1 MKLNE
6 LAVTRPT
13 SQVSKVF
20 ESFFDQRIKFED
32 LDRASTR
39 KLLTRVRSLVQEHRT
54 SRDFYSSEK
63 NPAYLKLMMME
74 QALTHRLREQDA
86 DVNAQIAK
94 IQDPKLKAAMTKSK
108 NGQQLTPDEQK
119 MIAGMA
125 MMNTESKHA
134 RQLKESE
141 VQQAQVVL
149 AAQDMVDQVQ
159 GMLEDITELQFKE
172 LPALVD
178 SIRNQVGM
186 DQANQ
191 FNTDATAALSGL
203 VQNLQ
208 TAKSSLE
215 SALGV
220 VTGQQTQPVVPGAE
234 LGMEPDAELD
244 LEVDAEDDLELPA
257 PDLDDLDAEEEP
269 AAGPELGRKRR

>member
-6 LAVTRPT
+6 LAVHRPT
-13 SQVSKVF
+13 QQVSKVF
-20 ESFFDQRIKFED
+20 ENFFDQRVNFD
-32 LDRASTR
+32 HMPRSAARGMLR
-39 KLLTRVRSLVQEHRT
+39 KVHALVQEHRA
-54 SRDFYSSEK
+54 SRDFHHSEQ

-74 QALTHRLREQDA
+74 QALTAQLQQSTA
-86 DVNAQIAK
+86 DQSVALQ
-94 IQDPKLKAAMTKSK
+94 
-108 NGQQLTPDEQK
+108 
-119 MIAGMA
+119 
-125 MMNTESKHA
+125 
-134 RQLKESE
+134 ESE

-172 LPALVD
+172 LPALVN

-208 TAKSSLE
+208 TTKASLE
-215 SALGV
+215 TALGV
-220 VTGQQTQPVVPGAE
+220 VTGQQTTPVVPGAA
-234 LGMEPDAELD
+234 DAAAD
-244 LEVDAEDDLELPA
+244 IGAEVGAEVGAEI
-257 PDLDDLDAEEEP
+257 DDLDADLDAADAEIDEP
-269 AAGPELGRKRR
+269 TLGRQRR

>member
-6 LAVTRPT
+6 LAVHRPAK
-13 SQVSKVF
+13 QVSKVF
-20 ESFFDQRIKFED
+20 ESFFDQHVNF
-32 LDRASTR
+32 DRMDRGTAR
-39 KLLTRVRSLVQEHRT
+39 QMLARVRKLVQEHRG
-54 SRDFYSSEK
+54 SRNFHQSEK

-74 QALTHRLREQDA
+74 QALTDKLQQSDLYRPVRLQ
-86 DVNAQIAK
+86 
-94 IQDPKLKAAMTKSK
+94 
-108 NGQQLTPDEQK
+108 
-119 MIAGMA
+119 
-125 MMNTESKHA
+125 
-134 RQLKESE
+134 ESE

-178 SIRNQVGM
+178 SIRNQIGM

-208 TAKSSLE
+208 TAKASLE
-215 SALGV
+215 TSLGV
-220 VTGQQTQPVVPGAE
+220 VTGQQTAPVVPGAADAAADIGAAVGDE
-234 LGMEPDAELD
+234 IAADAEI
-244 LEVDAEDDLELPA
+244 
-257 PDLDDLDAEEEP
+257 DDLDADLDAAADDLDLDVDEP

>member
-6 LAVTRPT
+6 LAVHRPT
-13 SQVSKVF
+13 QQVSKVF
-20 ESFFDQRIKFED
+20 ESFFDQRVNFD
-32 LDRASTR
+32 HMDSGAA
-39 KLLTRVRSLVQEHRT
+39 RSMLHKVQALVQEHRA
-54 SRDFYSSEK
+54 SSDFHHSEQ

-74 QALTHRLREQDA
+74 QGLTAQLQQSGGYRAVALQ
-86 DVNAQIAK
+86 
-94 IQDPKLKAAMTKSK
+94 
-108 NGQQLTPDEQK
+108 
-119 MIAGMA
+119 
-125 MMNTESKHA
+125 
-134 RQLKESE
+134 ESE

-159 GMLEDITELQFKE
+159 SMLEDITELQFKE

-208 TAKSSLE
+208 TAKASLE
-215 SALGV
+215 TSLGV
-220 VTGQQTQPVVPGAE
+220 VTGQPASPVVPGAA
-234 LGMEPDAELD
+234 DAAAD
-244 LEVDAEDDLELPA
+244 IGAEVGADIGADI
-257 PDLDDLDAEEEP
+257 DDLDADAAAAADDLDLDVDEP
-269 AAGPELGRKRR
+269 ADGPELGRQRR